1 MSIIRKIVEA
11 RVQFDS
17 DRAAKDFHSHIEGSG
32 LSTGER
38 QGSAVEF
45 DSSDKREYVRKA
57 IIKKI
62 KELRGRVDSV
72 G

>member
-17 DRAAKDFHSHIEGSG
+17 DRAAKEFHSHIEGSA

-38 QGSAVEF
+38 QGSAVEY
-45 DSSDKREYVRKA
+45 DSSDKREHVRKA
-57 IIKKI
+57 ILRKI
-62 KELRGRVDSV
+62 KELRGQVDSV
-72 G
+72 R